1 MFIESFKL
9 KHLLVIKNKI
19 IHMSIIHLSN
29 VNMSHVIMFVRVFAH
44 LSVPVYISLKNTSH
58 IILTLHSTYQ
68 CTFSIFCIV
77 CVRATTT
84 SLNKR
89 LNNKQTLKFA
99 YFILYGKISRR
110 HCLFNIKTYSIRK
123 NFKHTLKT
131 YVIKPISFMNKIF
144 QITK

>member
-1 MFIESFKL
+1 M
-9 KHLLVIKNKI
+9 IKNKI

-29 VNMSHVIMFVRVFAH
+29 VNMSHVIMYVRVFAH

-58 IILTLHSTYQ
+58 IILTLHSTYK
-68 CTFSIFCIV
+68 CTFAIFSIV

-110 HCLFNIKTYSIRK
+110 HCLFNIKNLFYKK

-131 YVIKPISFMNKIF
+131 YVIKPITCMTEMFIVIIIF
-144 QITK
+144 